1 MYVKLLGEN
10 RFTKILFFF
19 GLRLMEYIYKKKREV
34 KHDGARRY
42 CDHPMKCS
50 TEAH

>member
-19 GLRLMEYIYKKKREV
+19 ASSYGMKKKKV